1 MKRYRPV
8 REVLADIEQ
17 ILAQKYAAGTHPL
30 SQVVELLVD
39 GRHYGRVELVLDLTV
54 VRERRYVVGPEPGEV
69 HSEIKAPLQLAT
81 HSYGEL
87 VVKDARPNAFK
98 GEDRVLVKD
107 VAEQV
112 TRFLAGKGK
121 HIVLQGRLQTSAGQ
135 SPAMVAAAGEDRK
148 R

>member
-17 ILAQKYAAGTHPL
+17 ILAQKYAAGAHPL
-30 SQVVELLVD
+30 SEVVELLVD
-39 GRHYGRVELVLDLTV
+39 GRHYGRVELVLDLTA
-54 VRERRYVVGPEPGEV
+54 VRERRYVVGAEPAQV
-69 HSEIKAPLQLAT
+69 QSEIKAQLQLAT

-87 VVKDARPNAFK
+87 VVKDGRPNAFK
-98 GEDRVLVKD
+98 SEDRVLVKE

-112 TRFLAGKGK
+112 ALFLAGKGK
-121 HIVLQGRLQTSAGQ
+121 HVVLQGRVQAGAGH
-135 SPAMVAAAGEDRK
+135 SPAMGAAAGEDRK